1 MSLHPS
7 VCVPVCPC
15 PHALTWAAAHT
26 EVAKNLDTLGIEP
39 RASRMLSGCDT
50 TTPRALVYMI
60 ARVDTREQNASGD
73 TEDSATRRAEPN

>member
-1 MSLHPS
+1 MLLHPS
-7 VCVPVCPC
+7 VCAPVCPC

-26 EVAKNLDTLGIEP
+26 EVAKNLDTLGIES
-39 RASRMLSGCDT
+39 RASRMLSGGDA
-50 TTPRALVYMI
+50 TTPRAHVYMI